1 MKVGFLKTHKCASSA
16 VQNIL
21 IRWGMARDL
30 NFVLP
35 LSGNYLL
42 GEEEGER
49 EVEGKEE
56 GKEERVREGVDDGER
71 SIKRLKFNRSS
82 LSSTPW
88 ERRGLDYHVFCLH
101 TGRPRSVV

>member
-35 LSGNYLL
+35 LDGNYLMGEGEGE
-42 GEEEGER
+42 GEEER
-49 EVEGKEE
+49 EDE
-56 GKEERVREGVDDGER
+56 GER
-71 SIKRLKFNRSS
+71 SIRRLKFSRSS

-88 ERRGLDYHVFCLH
+88 ERRGLEYHVFCLH
-101 TGRPRSVV
+101 TGINWGAKRPMSVV